1 MSWNDFNNCVKS
13 ITEECLNQ
21 NLSGVYGFPRGGLCL
36 AVALSHSLCIPL
48 LRDPLPY
55 SLVVDDVYETGAT
68 LERVR
73 DISGIVAFVWVSK
86 VEPQWWSAF
95 ETTESNQ
102 WLVFPWENLNLAKKD
117 EQGYR
122 LSSGNHDR

>member
-1 MSWNDFNNCVKS
+1 M
-13 ITEECLNQ
+13 
-21 NLSGVYGFPRGGLCL
+21 

-48 LRDPLPY
+48 LRDPLSY

-86 VEPQWWSAF
+86 VDPEWWSAV
-95 ETTESNQ
+95 ETTESKQ
-102 WLVFPWENLNLAKKD
+102 WLVFPWENRHLVEDD
-117 EQGYR
+117 EQAYR
-122 LSSGNHDR
+122 FSSRKKQ